1 MVVHDYD
8 RKFILPLFMMK
19 VSQFFISHCNHT
31 HVEIEQIYD
40 VYYLVVKLQMK
51 RQHMPYW

>member
-8 RKFILPLFMMK
+8 KKFIFPLFMMK
-19 VSQFFISHCNHT
+19 ISQFFISHCNYT

-40 VYYLVVKLQMK
+40 VYLFGG
-51 RQHMPYW
+51 